1 MARPLPSFPM
11 ASCSTHLIFVIP
23 ISFFFIFSILIFLCA
38 STKKSDKE
46 TEEVIIDTESKDV
59 KFVAKLNRK
68 ISSKAVAMVKM
79 ISWRT
84 VEAAAVEDYETDDD
98 EAVWKKKIMM
108 GERCSPLKFS
118 GKIVYD
124 SDRNLLSKS
133 QRENP

>member
-1 MARPLPSFPM
+1 M
-11 ASCSTHLIFVIP
+11 
-23 ISFFFIFSILIFLCA
+23 
-38 STKKSDKE
+38 
-46 TEEVIIDTESKDV
+46 IIDTESKDV

-68 ISSKAVAMVKM
+68 ISSKAVAMAKM
-79 ISWRT
+79 ISWRK
-84 VEAAAVEDYETDDD
+84 VEAAAEEDYETDDD

-124 SDRNLLSKS
+124 SDGNLLSNS